1 MVLQG
6 GPCGRVGRRRTN
18 CRENPRTGKSVRGFS
33 AFGVRSVF
41 AVAPP
46 PLRSS
51 TRALRVR
58 SGGIVGSFPTGG
70 PRVEVQE
77 TRVQTDRVLTIPNIL
92 SMARLVGVPVF
103 LWLILRPEFCGPQ
116 SDGWA
121 LLVLMF
127 SGVSDYLDGKLARRW
142 NQISSLGRLLD
153 PAADRLYILST
164 LVGLT
169 WREILPLWLTALL
182 LAREL
187 VLLVV
192 VAVLRRHGY
201 PPLQVNFLGKAATF
215 NLMYA
220 FPLLLLSDG
229 SGWLASLAA
238 IFGWAFA
245 GWGTTLYWWAGVL
258 YVVQV
263 RRLLRADAMA
273 D

>member
-1 MVLQG
+1 M
-6 GPCGRVGRRRTN
+6 
-18 CRENPRTGKSVRGFS
+18 
-33 AFGVRSVF
+33 
-41 AVAPP
+41 
-46 PLRSS
+46 
-51 TRALRVR
+51 
-58 SGGIVGSFPTGG
+58 
-70 PRVEVQE
+70 EVQE

-103 LWLILRPEFCGPQ
+103 LWLVLSPVFDGPDL
-116 SDGWA
+116 DGWA
-121 LLVLMF
+121 LLVLAL

-142 NQISSLGRLLD
+142 NQISALGRVLD

-187 VLLVV
+187 MLLFMVWRLDR
-192 VAVLRRHGY
+192 AGY
-201 PPLQVNFLGKAATF
+201 APPQVNFLGKAATF

-229 SGWLASLAA
+229 TGWLASLAA

-245 GWGTTLYWWAGVL
+245 GWGTALYWWAGIL

-263 RRLLRADAMA
+263 RHLLKADATA

>member
-1 MVLQG
+1 M
-6 GPCGRVGRRRTN
+6 
-18 CRENPRTGKSVRGFS
+18 
-33 AFGVRSVF
+33 
-41 AVAPP
+41 
-46 PLRSS
+46 
-51 TRALRVR
+51 
-58 SGGIVGSFPTGG
+58 
-70 PRVEVQE
+70 EVQE
-77 TRVQTDRVLTIPNIL
+77 TAVQTDRVLTIPNIL

-103 LWLILRPEFCGPQ
+103 LWLILWPVFDGPNY
-116 SDGWA
+116 DGWA
-121 LLVLMF
+121 LVVLAF

-142 NQISSLGRLLD
+142 NQISSLGRILD

-169 WREILPLWLTALL
+169 WREILPLWLTVVL

-187 VLLVV
+187 LLLVMV
-192 VAVLRRHGY
+192 WVLDRHGY
-201 PPLQVNFLGKAATF
+201 APPQVNFLGKAATF

-245 GWGTTLYWWAGVL
+245 GWGTALYWWAGVL

-263 RRLLRADAMA
+263 RRLIKADAAA